1 MRKLI
6 NLKIIFFIAV
16 LNIIF
21 GFKTFAQ
28 TKITIETSI
37 ETALKNNSNLK
48 NERLKSVY
56 QKQMIKSAYTIA
68 PTSISGDYGQI
79 NSFYNDTK
87 FGISQTL
94 NFPSVYSNQKKLLN
108 EEWKT
113 SILNVALKE
122 AELKKAVTYSFYS
135 LLYLNEKQKLLK
147 RSDSIFAEFLKKS
160 ELRFKKGESN
170 ILEKTTAETQRGA
183 IKMQLLQ
190 LQEAKEMAQLQF
202 QLLLNDEQIFEPTAN
217 SIELKFSQAI
227 DSTSLSEHP
236 NLKILAQTKKVAVV
250 NTKVE
255 KAKLLPNFTFGY
267 NNNSFIGNG
276 PNNVLYDKTKRFHSA
291 QIGFG
296 IPLFGSAQKAKIK
309 ASKTLEDISENEFQN
324 QKKMLNNQYNLLY
337 FQHQSN
343 LEKLTYFEKSA
354 LPSAKIIEET
364 ANKQFYNGDINYL
377 EWTMLINQSIAI
389 KNNFIETVMTNNQT
403 IIELNYLLSK

>member
-6 NLKIIFFIAV
+6 NLRIFIFSIVISNFNGQKV
-16 LNIIF
+16 L
-21 GFKTFAQ
+21 AQ
-28 TKITIETSI
+28 TKITLETSV

-48 NERLKSVY
+48 SERLKSDY

-68 PTSISGDYGQI
+68 PISISGEYGQI

-87 FGISQTL
+87 FGISQTI
-94 NFPSVYSNQKKLLN
+94 NFPAVYTNQKKMLN

-113 SILNVALKE
+113 SVLDVSLKE
-122 AELKKAVTYSFYS
+122 AELKKAVMNSFYS
-135 LLYLNEKQKLLK
+135 LIYLNEKQNLLK

-160 ELRFKKGESN
+160 ALRFKKGESN
-170 ILEKTTAETQRGA
+170 ILEKTTAETQRGT

-190 LQEAKEMAQLQF
+190 LQEEKEMAQLQF
-202 QLLLNDEQIFEPTAN
+202 QLLLNDEQIFIPTAN

-227 DSTSLSEHP
+227 DSTSLNEHP
-236 NLKILAQTKKVAVV
+236 NLKILAQTKKVAEV
-250 NTKVE
+250 NTKLE
-255 KAKLLPNFTFGY
+255 KAKLLPNITFGY
-267 NNNSFIGNG
+267 NNNSFVGNG
-276 PNNVLYDKTKRFHSA
+276 PDNVLYDKTNRFHSA
-291 QIGFG
+291 QIVLG
-296 IPLFGSAQKAKIK
+296 IPLFGGTQKAKIN
-309 ASKTLEDISENEFQN
+309 ASKTLIAMSENDLQN
-324 QKKMLNNQYNLLY
+324 QKKILNNRYKSLY

-343 LEKLTYFEKSA
+343 LEKLSYFENSA
-354 LPSAKIIEET
+354 LPNAKIIEET

-389 KNNFIETVMTNNQT
+389 KNNFIETVLTNNQT